1 MLSLQ
6 INDIRSFMSQLL
18 TSESFDHFYFVEASV
33 KMGIS
38 YHIDGH
44 INKEFYDTDTRHNL
58 TRNLSYWKEVRPRI
72 FSLIKGK
79 QLPLGCKI
87 ILALRES
94 DLIELIKDSGVSLRG
109 EDIEGMYL
117 NILYDPESLRLT
129 TGISYRVFS
138 LDKSLDYTFD
148 EKVRTFLSGLGIQ

>member
-6 INDIRSFMSQLL
+6 INDIRSFMSHLL
-18 TSESFDHFYFVEASV
+18 TLESFDHFYFVEASV

-38 YHIDGH
+38 YHLDGH
-44 INKEFYDTDTRHNL
+44 INKEFYDTDTRHSL
-58 TRNLSYWKEVRPRI
+58 TRDLSYWKEVRPKV
-72 FSLIKGK
+72 FSIIKGK

-94 DLIELIKDSGVSLRG
+94 DLMELIKDSGSSFRE

-129 TGISYRVFS
+129 TGISYRIFS
-138 LDKSLDYTFD
+138 LDKSLDYAFEERIQD
-148 EKVRTFLSGLGIQ
+148 FLSDLGID

>member
-6 INDIRSFMSQLL
+6 INDIRSFMSHLL
-18 TSESFDHFYFVEASV
+18 TMESFDHFYFVEASV

-58 TRNLSYWKEVRPRI
+58 TRSLSYWKEVRPRI

-79 QLPLGCKI
+79 QLPLGCRI

-94 DLIELIKDSGVSLRG
+94 DLSELLVNSGASFRE

-117 NILYDPESLRLT
+117 NILYDPGSLKLT

-138 LDKSLDYTFD
+138 LDKSLNYAFE
-148 EKVRTFLSGLGIQ
+148 EKVRSFLAGLGIG

>member
-6 INDIRSFMSQLL
+6 INDIRSFMSHLL
-18 TSESFDHFYFVEASV
+18 TLESFDHFYFVEASV

-38 YHIDGH
+38 YHLDGH
-44 INKEFYDTDTRHNL
+44 INKEFYDTDTRHSL
-58 TRNLSYWKEVRPRI
+58 TRDLSYWKEVRPKV
-72 FSLIKGK
+72 FSIIKGK

-94 DLIELIKDSGVSLRG
+94 NLMELIKDSGSSFRE

-129 TGISYRVFS
+129 TGISYRIFS
-138 LDKSLDYTFD
+138 LDKSLDYAFE
-148 EKVRTFLSGLGIQ
+148 EKIQGFLSGLGID

>member
-6 INDIRSFMSQLL
+6 INDIRSFMSHLL
-18 TSESFDHFYFVEASV
+18 TLESFDHFYFVEASI

-38 YHIDGH
+38 YHLDGH
-44 INKEFYDTDTRHNL
+44 INKEFYDTDTRHSL
-58 TRNLSYWKEVRPRI
+58 TRDLSYWKEVRPRV
-72 FSLIKGK
+72 FSIIKGK
-79 QLPLGCKI
+79 QLPLGCRF

-94 DLIELIKDSGVSLRG
+94 DLKELLKNSGAAFRE

-117 NILYDPESLRLT
+117 NILYDSESLKLT

-138 LDKSLDYTFD
+138 LDKSLDYAF
-148 EKVRTFLSGLGIQ
+148 EEMIRNFLTGLGID

>member
-6 INDIRSFMSQLL
+6 INDIRSFMSHLL
-18 TSESFDHFYFVEASV
+18 TLESFDQFYFVEASV

-38 YHIDGH
+38 YHLDGH
-44 INKEFYDTDTRHNL
+44 INKEFYDTDTRHSL
-58 TRNLSYWKEVRPRI
+58 TRDLSYWKEVRPKV
-72 FSLIKGK
+72 FSIIKGK

-94 DLIELIKDSGVSLRG
+94 ELTELIKSSGSSFRE

-129 TGISYRVFS
+129 TGISYRAFS
-138 LDKSLDYTFD
+138 LDKSLDYAFE
-148 EKVRTFLSGLGIQ
+148 EKIRGFLTDLEID

>member
-6 INDIRSFMSQLL
+6 INDIRSFMSHLL
-18 TSESFDHFYFVEASV
+18 TMESFDRFYFVEASI

-44 INKEFYDTDTRHNL
+44 LNKDFYDTETRHSL
-58 TRNLSYWKEVRPRI
+58 TRNFSYWKEVRPRI

-79 QLPLGCKI
+79 QPPLGCRI

-94 DLIELIKDSGVSLRG
+94 DLTRIRVSSGASFRD

-117 NILYDPESLRLT
+117 NILYDPESLKLT

-138 LDKSLDYTFD
+138 LDKSLDYAFEQD
-148 EKVRTFLSGLGIQ
+148 IRSFLTDLGIG